1 MKILLLGA
9 DGQVGWELRR
19 ALEPLGEVLAASRSP
34 DAAIKGDLEKPEQLC
49 SLVRSAGAGII
60 VNAAAYTA
68 VDAAESDRER
78 ARVVNTVAPG
88 VLAEEAAKA
97 GSWLVHYSTDYV
109 FNGVGEHP
117 WVEDDAAAPLGVY
130 GQTKLEGEDLMRASG
145 CRHLTFRTSWVYASR
160 GKNFLKTML
169 KLAGERDSL
178 KVVNDQHG
186 APTGADLIA
195 DVTAHAI
202 RAAITHPSLAGTY
215 HLVAS
220 GETTWFQYARHAI
233 STARALGAPVRVRD
247 DAIEPCA
254 TADFPSPARRPH
266 NSRLSTD
273 KLRTAFGLALPDWRQ
288 GVERTIR
295 ELLNK

>member
-1 MKILLLGA
+1 LKILLLGA

-19 ALEPLGEVLAASRSP
+19 ALEPLGEVVAASRS
-34 DAAIKGDLEKPEQLC
+34 AEANFKADLEDPEQLR
-49 SLVRSAGAGII
+49 SLVRSTGAGII

-68 VDAAESDRER
+68 VDAAESDRDR
-78 ARVVNTVAPG
+78 ARAVNAVAPG
-88 VLAEEAAKA
+88 VLAEEAARA

-109 FNGVGEHP
+109 FNGEGDRP

-130 GQTKLEGEDLMRASG
+130 GQTKLEGEQLIRASG
-145 CRHLTFRTSWVYASR
+145 CQHLTFRTSWVYASR

-169 KLAGERDSL
+169 RLAGERDSL
-178 KVVNDQHG
+178 KVVSDQHG
-186 APTGADLIA
+186 VPTGAELIA

-202 RAAITHPSLAGTY
+202 RAAISRPGLAGTY
-215 HLVAS
+215 HLVAA
-220 GETTWFQYARHAI
+220 GETTWFHYARHAI
-233 STARALGAPVRVRD
+233 STARALGAPIRVQD
-247 DAIEPCA
+247 NAIEPCA

-273 KLRTAFGLALPDWRQ
+273 KLRSAFGLALPDWRY
-288 GVERTIR
+288 GVGRAIR